1 MANDADRWWEAP
13 GLSGP
18 TPDPADRPSADP
30 TLLRQPNDQAARPQ
44 DGAPPTPESTPTPP
58 GSGQHPIAPP
68 TVFAQPTGQQPTW
81 QPPPAQP
88 NSGQHPPADPTVFGQ
103 QPFGPQGTGQQWQ
116 QPGPG
121 QPGSGQHPLPGQ
133 SASGVQPLAD
143 PTVFGQQPFG
153 PSGTGS
159 QWQQPGP
166 GQPGS
171 GQHPYAPPAG
181 GQPWTGQQP
190 YGQPP
195 TGQGPYTGAG
205 QQPYGQQF
213 GPGQQPFGG
222 QPAYGQPQY
231 GYSGAPQPYSPPPPR
246 KGGKGV
252 IIAVVAVIVVLAV
265 GVAVALA
272 FAGGSSDETSAAPSS
287 TAITTTKAAPL
298 SGTSTAPIA
307 PGSKGVLIPTYRVAY
322 DVPTAWT
329 IHAATDPLEIT
340 NNFATIDGRGQA
352 TEGRAY
358 CAGSA
363 YRAMAAVTSSTEK
376 DLAAAATAIAKSS
389 AEGGYSDRTGGKVT
403 AATSMKTQSGIEG
416 QFVESSGPWTPA
428 LPGCTANAY
437 SIYTFGFRNAAGAVL
452 VLTILVD
459 RNAVDELTADQ
470 AKKMIN
476 SLRLV

>member
-13 GLSGP
+13 GMSGAAP
-18 TPDPADRPSADP
+18 EPADQPPADP
-30 TLLRQPNDQAARPQ
+30 TLLRQPNDPAARPQ
-44 DGAPPTPESTPTPP
+44 DGAPPTPESPPTPP

-68 TVFAQPTGQQPTW
+68 TVFAQPADQQPPW

-88 NSGQHPPADPTVFGQ
+88 YSGQHPPADPTVFGQ
-103 QPFGPQGTGQQWQ
+103 QPVGPPGTGQQWQ
-116 QPGPG
+116 
-121 QPGSGQHPLPGQ
+121 H
-133 SASGVQPLAD
+133 
-143 PTVFGQQPFG
+143 
-153 PSGTGS
+153 
-159 QWQQPGP
+159 PGP

-181 GQPWTGQQP
+181 GQPWIGQQP
-190 YGQPP
+190 YGQSP
-195 TGQGPYTGAG
+195 TGQGQYPAQPGVG
-205 QQPYGQQF
+205 QQPYGQQV

-231 GYSGAPQPYSPPPPR
+231 GYSGAPQQYSPPR
-246 KGGKGV
+246 KGGKGA
-252 IIAVVAVIVVLAV
+252 IIAVVAVVVVLAV

-352 TEGRAY
+352 TEGQAY

-363 YRAMAAVTSSTEK
+363 YRAMAAVTSTTEK
-376 DLAAAATAIAKSS
+376 DLAAAATTIAKSS
-389 AEGGYSDRTGGKVT
+389 AEGGYSDPTGGKVT

-416 QFVESSGPWTPA
+416 QFVESSGPWAPA
-428 LPGCTANAY
+428 VPGCTANAY
-437 SIYTFGFRNAAGAVL
+437 SIYTFGFRNAAGTVL

-459 RNAVDELTADQ
+459 RNATGELTADQ